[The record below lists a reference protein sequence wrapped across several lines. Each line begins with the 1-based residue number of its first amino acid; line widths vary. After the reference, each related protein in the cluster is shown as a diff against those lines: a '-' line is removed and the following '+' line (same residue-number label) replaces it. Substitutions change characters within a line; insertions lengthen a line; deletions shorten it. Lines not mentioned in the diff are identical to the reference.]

1 MPHLSTRRPRRDRR
15 GRGVRGPLAPTG
27 SPASVTRAERFGD
40 LVVAAVDRLEPRW
53 GPHLPAL
60 DVEVHDVPP
69 SVPGAS
75 SLDGEVPLAAHRPG
89 RGDRPPAV
97 IVYRRPVE
105 VRAPDRP
112 ARVEL
117 LRDLVAEQL
126 AEILGLAPGDLDP
139 GYDAPR

>member
-1 MPHLSTRRPRRDRR
+1 VQQPPVRRRRRDRR
-15 GRGVRGPLAPTG
+15 GRGVRGPLAPPG
-27 SPASVTRAERFGD
+27 SPAAVPRAERFGD

-53 GPHLPAL
+53 GPHLAAL

-69 SVPGAS
+69 AS
-75 SLDGEVPLAAHRPG
+75 SPVPDAEVPLAAHRPA
-89 RGDRPPAV
+89 RGARPPAV

-105 VRAPDRP
+105 LRAPDRP

-139 GYDAPR
+139 GYDPPR